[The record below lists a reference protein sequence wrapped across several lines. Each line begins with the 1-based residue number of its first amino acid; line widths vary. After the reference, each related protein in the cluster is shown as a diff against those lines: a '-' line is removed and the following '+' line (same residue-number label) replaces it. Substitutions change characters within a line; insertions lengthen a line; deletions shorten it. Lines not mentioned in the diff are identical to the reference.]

1 MGGEFSNPIMSL
13 ASAYETCGFTV
24 ATSLAWMIPE
34 RNRPPNAA
42 VACEMDRAFV
52 TMCGWQRSTSLSLS
66 HADEQ
71 LLMFGM

>member
-24 ATSLAWMIPE
+24 ATSLAWIIPE

-42 VACEMDRAFV
+42 VACEMDSAFV
-52 TMCGWQRSTSLSLS
+52 VMRGWQRSASLSLPYI
-66 HADEQ
+66 DVQ